1 MKLSNVKAVLG
12 AYENS
17 SNIIKIDVNKN
28 FTFGIEFIDSHIKNI
43 QSVCDAS
50 YAQVSLAS
58 LTTIGFLLAH
68 AGIKNTAMYFTDL
81 SSSGTGKTFN
91 MTLQFKLL
99 LQSIEK
105 LQEELQLSC
114 EDTEELKRYHNM
126 HRGKITTAALNQ
138 CIKTQRAQLL
148 MIDELGLLMS
158 RGSDIIDEV
167 TKLYGVDQT
176 ALSVT
181 KGEVPN
187 TKNIVPVAFSF
198 MGATTL
204 SYFGG
209 SKSVM
214 KELLGGFINRQVLA
228 YCNVIKKPEEITSIF
243 KDTLD
248 YKTSNEKAMK
258 LFNFAKTCTIKF
270 HYSKESEDLQLEFKK
285 EVQELIVKYHEMG
298 TEFGSF
304 YSRIEQ
310 NLQIVLNILHTL
322 KCFESNIWFEEI
334 DKEITSKAISFFKEV
349 VFLEID
355 KLINYLSDGELLELQ
370 SKQLSKIK
378 HHVEKFHNE
387 KGYMP
392 DIRDIQQ
399 KTRIKSLDIE
409 VLTKGYLEIIPGSR
423 KLRYCEKY

>member
-1 MKLSNVKAVLG
+1 MRLDNLKKILDENI
-12 AYENS
+12 NS
-17 SNIIKIDVNKN
+17 SDTMKIQDKDFSFNIDFLDNHID
-28 FTFGIEFIDSHIKNI
+28 NI

-68 AGIKNTAMYFTDL
+68 AGIKNTSMYFTDL

-99 LQSIEK
+99 LQEIEK
-105 LQEELQLSC
+105 LQEELQLSS
-114 EDTEELKRYHNM
+114 EDKEEIKRYHNV

-138 CIKTQRAQLL
+138 CIKTQRAQFLT
-148 MIDELGLLMS
+148 IDELGLLMS

-176 ALSVT
+176 SLSVT

-187 TKNIVPVAFSF
+187 SKNIVPVAFSF

-214 KELLGGFINRQVLA
+214 KELLGGFINRQLLA
-228 YCNVIKKPEEITSIF
+228 YNNTLRKPEEITSIF
-243 KDTLD
+243 NDTLD
-248 YKTSNEKAMK
+248 YKTSNEQAMK
-258 LFNFAKTCTIKF
+258 LFHFAKTCTIKF
-270 HYSKESEDLQLEFKK
+270 QYSKESEQLQLEFKK
-285 EVQELIVKYHEMG
+285 EVQKLVVKYHEMG

-310 NLQIVLNILHTL
+310 NLQIILNILHTL
-322 KCFESNIWFEEI
+322 KCFELNTWFEKI
-334 DKEITSKAISFFKEV
+334 DKELTSKTISLFKII
-349 VFLEID
+349 VFTEID
-355 KLINYLSDGELLELQ
+355 KLIDYLSDGELLKLQ
-370 SKQLSKIK
+370 SNQLKKIK
-378 HHVEKFHNE
+378 YYVEKFFDE

-392 DIRDIQQ
+392 EIRDIQQ
-399 KTRIKSLDIE
+399 KTKIKSLDIE
-409 VLTKGYLEIIPGSR
+409 ALTKNYLEIIPGTR